1 MGALGVNSFKTV
13 WLRDLTDD
21 GNGVVVAVV
30 VDLDFGVVVTVV
42 EAVVV
47 VAGVVVEVLVV
58 VAGVVCR

>member
-13 WLRDLTDD
+13 RLRDLTDD

-42 EAVVV
+42 DAVVV
-47 VAGVVVEVLVV
+47 FK
-58 VAGVVCR
+58 

>member
-13 WLRDLTDD
+13 RLRDLTDA

-42 EAVVV
+42 DAVVV

>member
-13 WLRDLTDD
+13 RLRDLTDA